1 MLEQWALSDWNFNL
15 WSDFTSWLWHLML
28 WHVFIMRCINT
39 VDCLV
44 IETKITVRYAARLRN
59 QHHCSCLQSIIY
71 PRLVGTL
78 YMNRFVFQRSILES
92 TLSFFSSRRSDPRG
106 IIEYRD
112 LDAPD
117 DGDIF
122 WGCGVGGGYLIV
134 GAYIIKDS
142 FARLVDSNVVSCLIV
157 M

>member
-1 MLEQWALSDWNFNL
+1 MRTKC
-15 WSDFTSWLWHLML
+15 WSDE
-28 WHVFIMRCINT
+28 RYQ
-39 VDCLV
+39 
-44 IETKITVRYAARLRN
+44 IETITVRYAARLRN

-78 YMNRFVFQRSILES
+78 YMNWFVFQRSILES

-122 WGCGVGGGYLIV
+122 WGCAVGGGDLIV

-142 FARLVDSNVVSCLIV
+142 FARLVDSNVVSYSDVADNFYYQILELMHFC
-157 M
+157 

>member
-1 MLEQWALSDWNFNL
+1 MIRFY
-15 WSDFTSWLWHLML
+15 LMIVTL
-28 WHVFIMRCINT
+28 KVMACFHNAMYQHRRLFGDR
-39 VDCLV
+39 D
-44 IETKITVRYAARLRN
+44 TVRYAARLRN

-122 WGCGVGGGYLIV
+122 WGCGVGGGDLIV

>member
-1 MLEQWALSDWNFNL
+1 MRTKC
-15 WSDFTSWLWHLML
+15 WSDE
-28 WHVFIMRCINT
+28 RYQ
-39 VDCLV
+39 
-44 IETKITVRYAARLRN
+44 IETITVRYAARLRN

-78 YMNRFVFQRSILES
+78 YMNWFVFQRSILES

-122 WGCGVGGGYLIV
+122 
-134 GAYIIKDS
+134 
-142 FARLVDSNVVSCLIV
+142 
-157 M
+157 

>member
-1 MLEQWALSDWNFNL
+1 MRTKC
-15 WSDFTSWLWHLML
+15 WSDE
-28 WHVFIMRCINT
+28 RYQ
-39 VDCLV
+39 
-44 IETKITVRYAARLRN
+44 IETITVRYAARLRN

-78 YMNRFVFQRSILES
+78 YMNWFVFQRSILES

-142 FARLVDSNVVSCLIV
+142 FARLVDSNVVSYSDVADNFYYQILELMHFC
-157 M
+157 

>member
-1 MLEQWALSDWNFNL
+1 
-15 WSDFTSWLWHLML
+15 
-28 WHVFIMRCINT
+28 
-39 VDCLV
+39 
-44 IETKITVRYAARLRN
+44 
-59 QHHCSCLQSIIY
+59 
-71 PRLVGTL
+71 
-78 YMNRFVFQRSILES
+78 MNWFVFQRSILES

-122 WGCGVGGGYLIV
+122 WGFGVGGGDLIV

-142 FARLVDSNVVSCLIV
+142 FARLVDSNVVSYSDVADIFYYQILELMHFC
-157 M
+157 